1 MSGGALR
8 VRARWRAGRI
18 DALQVELE
26 RPPVAR
32 LLPGRTPHQVLA
44 AVPLLHA
51 LCREAQGA
59 AAAAALAA
67 AAGQPAP
74 EPRHQALWQEI
85 LHEHLWR
92 LLLDWPPALG
102 LEAPRDAFTRWRR
115 QHQGAASDLCAAART
130 LFETGL
136 GLDPEHGHLHP
147 DGLAAR
153 CLAALGQAPEMP
165 APREA
170 SLPDPAAWLSAS
182 PDPASLRDEGTAD
195 DGTIATPP
203 TPGLAYAQRLA
214 GARLAWQA
222 LAAARPCPVRSAG
235 RDGRGLGLAWTARGL
250 LLHDVRLDADGRVAD
265 YRIQAPTD
273 RLFATVAP
281 LTRQLQAQPHAKAAE
296 ARRSLERAILALDP
310 CVPWQIDWTEP

>member
-8 VRARWRAGRI
+8 IRARWRAGRI
-18 DALQVELE
+18 DALQVQLE

-32 LLPGRTPHQVLA
+32 LLPGRTPREVLA

-67 AAGQPAP
+67 ASGQPAP
-74 EPRHQALWQEI
+74 VPRHRALWQEI

-102 LEAPRDAFTRWRR
+102 LEAPRDAFARWHRR
-115 QHQGAASDLCAAART
+115 HQAASDLGAAARE

-136 GLDPEHGHLHP
+136 GLDPEHGQLHP
-147 DGLAAR
+147 DGLTAR

-165 APREA
+165 GSGDA
-170 SLPDPAAWLSAS
+170 SLPDPAAWLSGS
-182 PDPASLRDEGTAD
+182 PDPASFLDEGSAD
-195 DGTIATPP
+195 DGAIATPP
-203 TPGLAYAQRLA
+203 GPGLAYARRLA
-214 GARLAWQA
+214 GAWLAWKA
-222 LAAARPCPVRSAG
+222 LAADRPYPVRAAG

-250 LLHDVRLDADGRVAD
+250 LLHDVRLEADGRVAD

-273 RLFATVAP
+273 RLFATAAP
-281 LTRQLQAQPHAKAAE
+281 LARQLQAQPSADAAG
-296 ARRSLERAILALDP
+296 ARRSLERAVLALDP
-310 CVPWQIDWTEP
+310 CVPWQIDWTEN